1 MFKKSILFIGLIL
14 ISFLLNAENKVD
26 SLLNEISISIEIEKA
41 AKYLK
46 LAELIAENDPKQA
59 ENYALKALELA
70 KKYTLNKELFPIH
83 SFLFS
88 IYKRSKQ
95 DSLAIHHKLKTIQY
109 LTTAEERAAAYKEIG
124 LIHFSKSQYILTEQ
138 FFYKQLNET
147 LSTSDT
153 NLLANN
159 YFNIAY
165 LNLLKNDFAE
175 SLSYYH
181 KALELYEILNDQ
193 LKISNTYNDLG
204 IVFRK
209 LKQFD
214 TSLDYLKKAE
224 KLKEQ
229 LNDEFGLAN
238 VYTNRGN
245 VYYDL
250 EENEMAL
257 NSYHLA
263 LDIRNKRKHN
273 ELIISS
279 LNNIAN
285 VHSIM
290 ENYSKAHYFYNE
302 AYKKAKEIGSNYY
315 KGVTSVNLGVIY
327 NSMGRYTSAR
337 PYLLEAEKIIYNMD
351 NDELKQAFHQ
361 AMKVYY
367 ENTKQASKALSH
379 LNSYY
384 KISIKIIEKRN
395 KSLYAENE
403 TKLTYEI
410 NELKNKVD
418 KLEKNAAKYNLYYKT
433 FLTLFIVFVSS
444 VMVFFFF
451 FKHKM
456 KNS

>member
-1 MFKKSILFIGLIL
+1 
-14 ISFLLNAENKVD
+14 
-26 SLLNEISISIEIEKA
+26 
-41 AKYLK
+41 
-46 LAELIAENDPKQA
+46 
-59 ENYALKALELA
+59 
-70 KKYTLNKELFPIH
+70 
-83 SFLFS
+83 
-88 IYKRSKQ
+88 
-95 DSLAIHHKLKTIQY
+95 
-109 LTTAEERAAAYKEIG
+109 
-124 LIHFSKSQYILTEQ
+124 
-138 FFYKQLNET
+138 
-147 LSTSDT
+147 
-153 NLLANN
+153 
-159 YFNIAY
+159 
-165 LNLLKNDFAE
+165 
-175 SLSYYH
+175 
-181 KALELYEILNDQ
+181 
-193 LKISNTYNDLG
+193 
-204 IVFRK
+204 
-209 LKQFD
+209 
-214 TSLDYLKKAE
+214 
-224 KLKEQ
+224 
-229 LNDEFGLAN
+229 
-238 VYTNRGN
+238 
-245 VYYDL
+245 
-250 EENEMAL
+250 
-257 NSYHLA
+257 
-263 LDIRNKRKHN
+263 
-273 ELIISS
+273 
-279 LNNIAN
+279 
-285 VHSIM
+285 M

-337 PYLLEAEKIIYNMD
+337 HYLLEAEKIIYNMD